1 MILFYL
7 FINKQG
13 LADAIVLEMMSLQL
27 PFLFVA
33 SPIMLMTAKK
43 KKKKKKSVV
52 GGTNFCK
59 FANH

>member
-13 LADAIVLEMMSLQL
+13 LADAVVLEMMSLQL

-43 KKKKKKSVV
+43 KKKKSVV

-59 FANH
+59 FDNH

>member
-13 LADAIVLEMMSLQL
+13 LADAVVLEMMSLQL

-43 KKKKKKSVV
+43 KKSVV

-59 FANH
+59 FDNH